1 MEFKLLTYVRE
12 NATPRAGLLVEGE
25 KVVDLEAC
33 LEARHVWAERTH
45 SVTVLSILENWDRI
59 YPLLENIA
67 QESCKQGVFIAG
79 SLSDFRLAAP
89 ILYPHNIYCA
99 AANYI
104 DHSKEMADR
113 QLLPDKRQGGR
124 PYFFF
129 KTPRQ
134 AVIGPQEPIRI
145 PSPDARVDWEAELG
159 VVICRPCRKV
169 SAKDALNYVAGFTII
184 QDVSDRA
191 RLFRADWKFGID
203 WFGGKS
209 FDTSA
214 PMGPWITPCEFISDP
229 QELTIQLWVN
239 DELMQNAS
247 SCLMYFTIAEQI
259 EYLSELLTLLPGD
272 IIATGTP
279 AGVGHPRGKYLKPGD
294 VVTITIEKLGTLR
307 NPVIAGY

>member
-1 MEFKLLTYVRE
+1 MEFKLLTYQTE
-12 NATPRAGLLVEGE
+12 NGTPRGGLLVEGE
-25 KVVDLEAC
+25 KVVDLEAGLAAC
-33 LEARHVWAERTH
+33 NAMTATTH
-45 SVTVLSILENWDRI
+45 PVTVLSILENWDRV
-59 YPLLENIA
+59 YPLLEDIA
-67 QESCKQGVFIAG
+67 RQSCKESAFIAG
-79 SLSDFRLAAP
+79 SLSEIRLAAP

-113 QLLPDKRQGGR
+113 QLMPDKREGGR
-124 PYFFF
+124 PYFFI

-134 AVIGPQEPIRI
+134 AVIGPDAAIRI

-159 VVICRPCRKV
+159 VVICRPCRNV
-169 SAKDALNYVAGFTII
+169 SAKDAVSYIAGFTIM

-191 RLFRADWKFGID
+191 SLFRTDWKFGID
-203 WFGGKS
+203 WLGGKS
-209 FDTSA
+209 FDTAA

-229 QELTIQLWVN
+229 QELTIRLWVN

-247 SCLMYFTIAEQI
+247 TRLMYFTVAEQI

-272 IIATGTP
+272 VIATGTP

-307 NPVIAGY
+307 NPVMAGY